1 MTNQKREIATEL
13 KHEQKAQKEIEKV
26 EKNN

>member
-13 KHEQKAQKEIEKV
+13 KHEQNAQKKNEKV
-26 EKNN
+26 EKKN